1 MKQIIESIKYNNG
14 TFPKDQL
21 QQIIKR
27 KDEAIPFLL
36 EIVEEVVHH
45 PDDYDEERIDH
56 LYALYL
62 LSQFRVKELFPL
74 LVKIL
79 HFPEDKLDLLLGDT
93 LTEGTG
99 RMLATV
105 YNGDLETL
113 QQLIENTE
121 LDEFARGQGL
131 SALVILALN
140 GKIERERI
148 VTYFEDLLTE
158 KLSDE
163 HYYFNAHL
171 VSCCT
176 DLYPQES
183 YDSIKRVYAKGC
195 VDTMVIGLKTVERA
209 LESTKEE
216 TLNKYRNNPYFKF
229 IEDSIAEMNW
239 WACFDKDEKDE
250 QFLWEDEL
258 EEDAY
263 QLESSNQPIK
273 VDKIGRNDPCPC
285 GSGRK
290 YKKCCGK

>member
-1 MKQIIESIKYNNG
+1 MKQIIESIKYYNG

-21 QQIIKR
+21 QQIIER
-27 KDEAIPFLL
+27 KDEAIPFLV
-36 EIVEEVVHH
+36 EIVEEVVNH
-45 PDDYDEERIDH
+45 PDDYDEKRID
-56 LYALYL
+56 LIYALYL

-79 HFPEDKLDLLLGDT
+79 YLPDDKLDLLLGDA
-93 LTEGTG
+93 LTEGTS

-105 YNGDLETL
+105 YNGDIQTL

-121 LDEFARGQGL
+121 LDEYARGQGL
-131 SALVILALN
+131 SALVILALK
-140 GKIERERI
+140 GQIKRER
-148 VTYFEDLLTE
+148 VVKYLESLLTE

-163 HYYFNAHL
+163 HYYFNAHI

-176 DLYPQES
+176 DLYPQET

-195 VDTMVIGLKTVERA
+195 VDTMVIGLKDVERV
-209 LESTKEE
+209 LQSTQEK
-216 TLNKYRNNPYFKF
+216 TLNKYRNNPHFQF
-229 IEDSIAEMNW
+229 IKDSVAEMEW
-239 WACFDKDEKDE
+239 WACFEKDGKKE
-250 QFLWEDEL
+250 QFLWEEI
-258 EEDAY
+258 EKSTY
-263 QLESSNQPIK
+263 HLESSNQPIK